1 MAFFEKKNKEKVL
14 YDLVIKD
21 AVKSYPLTGMED
33 KKLLAYD
40 KIGSIFKKDVLELIK
55 GCHKEEVKDVMVAIN
70 KQVERCQ
77 SI

>member
-1 MAFFEKKNKEKVL
+1 MAFFEKKNKEKFL

-21 AVKSYPLTGMED
+21 VVKSYPLTGMD